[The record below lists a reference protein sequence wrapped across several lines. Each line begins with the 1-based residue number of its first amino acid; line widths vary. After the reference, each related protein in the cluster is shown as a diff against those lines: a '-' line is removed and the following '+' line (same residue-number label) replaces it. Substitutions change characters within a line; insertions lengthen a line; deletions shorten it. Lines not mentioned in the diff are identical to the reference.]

1 MGVIL
6 GNNRLMVKEGQKN
19 VNQKSLKYNRRKHKR
34 EISDDLLVSK
44 PSDDN
49 ERDYTILFHKESAV
63 ERTKF
68 FEFIYFMSKNYI
80 TLCLLT
86 GLCSEIGIFRP
97 ITFSE

>member
-6 GNNRLMVKEGQKN
+6 GNNLMVKEGQKN
-19 VNQKSLKYNRRKHKR
+19 VNQKSLKYNQRKHKR

-44 PSDDN
+44 PFDDY

-68 FEFIYFMSKNYI
+68 FEFIYFMSNI
-80 TLCLLT
+80 T
-86 GLCSEIGIFRP
+86 
-97 ITFSE
+97 